1 MKRFIISFLAAM
13 ILGGFSAVDAKA
25 CTGIS
30 LYAMDGSRIVART
43 VEWAA
48 GPMHCSYVVV
58 PRGHQHR
65 SYTPAGLDGLEYKAI
80 YGYVGIF
87 TEYEPFVVEGINE
100 AGLSAGLFFFPDYGE
115 YGPYDP
121 AHNDRTLCDMQ
132 FVSWV
137 LSSFSTIDEVKA
149 GIAQVD
155 IVTLSHKIGSVHWR
169 IAEPGGRMVVL
180 EIVDGRPVFY
190 ENELGVLTNAPG
202 FPWHMTNLNNYV
214 NLTPGSAPANG
225 ILSGSSLGSISMVG
239 ELARTKED
247 GTDRGWNTC
256 NTRKPDA
263 GDMWKSDTKVVL
275 RPLGHGSG
283 LLGLP
288 GDFTSPS
295 RFVRAAFFQAS
306 APVWDTGFETV
317 LQAFHILNNFDIPI
331 GSQYGW
337 GLNEANDD
345 GNGVDRSV
353 RGIPEGLPSA
363 TQFTA
368 VTDQTSLL
376 LYYRTAWNS
385 NIRCIDLKAIDFCTV
400 KYQSHPLDPVKRQPV
415 EMVTVR

>member
-137 LSSFSTIDEVKA
+137 LSRFSTIDEVKA

-214 NLTPGSAPANG
+214 NLRPGSAQ
-225 ILSGSSLGSISMVG
+225 
-239 ELARTKED
+239 ELAISK
-247 GTDRGWNTC
+247 NTGKGLSKD
-256 NTRKPDA
+256 TEGGRDA
-263 GDMWKSDTKVVL
+263 GDTYRWDAKVVL

-295 RFVRAAFFQAS
+295 RFVRAAFFQS
-306 APVWDTGFETV
+306 TAPVWETGFETV
-317 LQAFHILNNFDIPI
+317 LQAFHLLNNFDIPV
-331 GSQYGW
+331 GSQYR
-337 GLNEANDD
+337 LNDENENMDENKGKDEEKGKEMKNIRAD
-345 GNGVDRSV
+345 SS
-353 RGIPEGLPSA
+353 RGIPKGLPSA

-385 NIRCIDLKAIDFCTV
+385 NIRCIDLKKIDFCTV
-400 KYQSHPLDPVKRQPV
+400 KYQSHPLDTVMQQPI
-415 EMVTVR
+415 EMVRVR